1 MSLLLFW
8 RFVILPEAVRAHF
21 QSLLSKYD
29 SVFEPQLPG
38 YNPSTGP
45 YQAEVNMGPIK
56 PPQRKGRL
64 PQYACNMLVELQG
77 KFDHLEQLGVFQHA
91 PPCVASPSG
100 HKSSSQTWQV
110 PFTKYLWLKSP
121 WTIAALPLSLKGYE

>member
-38 YNPSTGP
+38 YNQYTGP

-64 PQYACNMLVELQG
+64 PQYACNMLVELHG

-121 WTIAALPLSLKGYE
+121 WTIVALPLSLKGYE